1 MENTQIKNGQKVFL
15 TGGSCKGKYGV
26 ITRFLGNDE
35 YEVLIDTQSF
45 MEIYSIVEIDEFNFV
60 D

>member
-1 MENTQIKNGQKVFL
+1 MEKIKIGQKVFI
-15 TGGSCKGKYGV
+15 TNGSCEGKYGV

-35 YEVLIDTQSF
+35 YEVLIDTQSI
-45 MEIYSIVEIDEFNFV
+45 MEIYTIVEIDEFNFV